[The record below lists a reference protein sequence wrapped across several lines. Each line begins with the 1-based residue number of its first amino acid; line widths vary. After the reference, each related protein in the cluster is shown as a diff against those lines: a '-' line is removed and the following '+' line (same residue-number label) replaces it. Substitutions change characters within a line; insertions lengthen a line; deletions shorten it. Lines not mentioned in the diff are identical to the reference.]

1 MNNYKNGLN
10 ETDKRNKYIKGGLIF
25 IVVSVVFFFVIAK
38 MNDVS
43 QYEYLKEV
51 FVSEAQ
57 ILEMKTN
64 ADSSPQQFF
73 VRLKLIDQSVTLKE
87 DQSWFEVNYTF
98 YQKCV
103 VNNKIGV
110 LVGNFDVFKGSAF
123 AVFGNTTQTYENSN
137 YSVVDVFDSLDQ
149 ANEKYPHK
157 TFTAEAQ
164 ITKKTSST
172 NEGNY
177 FVLSYDAR
185 EMSIQVDND
194 LYNRYIESEM
204 VTCDFDGIGD
214 FVKIVGMR

>member
-1 MNNYKNGLN
+1 M
-10 ETDKRNKYIKGGLIF
+10 NKYKSRLNQTDNRDKLIKMAIIF
-25 IVVSVVFFFVIAK
+25 IIASVVLIIVIAK
-38 MNDVS
+38 VS
-43 QYEYLKEV
+43 AVAHYEYLKEV

-57 ILEMKTN
+57 ILETKTN
-64 ADSSPQQFF
+64 LDSSPQQYFI
-73 VRLKLIDQSVTLKE
+73 RLGLINQSVTLKE
-87 DQSWFEVNYTF
+87 DQSWFEVNDEF

-110 LVGNFDVFKGSAF
+110 LVGDFDVFKASVF
-123 AVFGNTTQTYENSN
+123 AVFGDASQTYENSN

-157 TFTAEAQ
+157 VFTADAQ
-164 ITKKTSST
+164 VIKKTTST

-177 FVLSYDAR
+177 FVLSYEER

-194 LYNRYIESEM
+194 LYNQYQESDM

-214 FVKIVGMR
+214 FVKIVGVK